1 MSIDIQK
8 AGLWKRIAAW
18 MLDGILFSVLAA
30 GCAFGLTVL
39 LDYDAYDQTLQ
50 DAYAAYE
57 TEYGVTFD
65 IDLQT
70 YEAMTEAERQ
80 NYDDA
85 YLALTNDE
93 DAMHAYNM
101 LLNLSLIIT
110 TVGILAAMLI
120 LEFALP
126 LVLGNGSTVGKKI
139 FGLGII
145 RKDGVMINTL
155 QLFTRTLLGKF
166 TIETMIPVYLI
177 LMMFWGI
184 MDVTGT
190 VILCG
195 LGIAQIVIY
204 ARSQTNAQI
213 HDLLAGTAVV
223 DIASQRVF
231 RRTDDLIAYQKKI
244 AAERAAQQDY

>member
-1 MSIDIQK
+1 MEHDLQK
-8 AGLWKRIAAW
+8 ASFWKRLSAGIFDG
-18 MLDGILFSVLAA
+18 MLTAVLAVGVA
-30 GCAFGLTVL
+30 LLLSLA
-39 LDYDAYDQTLQ
+39 LDYDGHNATLNA
-50 DAYAAYE
+50 AYAKHEAD
-57 TEYGVTFD
+57 YGVTFD
-65 IDLQT
+65 ISAEQ
-70 YEAMTEAERQ
+70 YEAMTEEEQA
-80 NYDDA
+80 NYQKAYDA
-85 YLALTNDE
+85 LIADE
-93 DAMHAYNM
+93 EAMNAYNM
-101 LLNLSLIIT
+101 VINLMLLMSS
-110 TVGILAAMLI
+110 VGILAGIVVM
-120 LEFALP
+120 EFVVP
-126 LVLGNGSTVGKKI
+126 LLFGNGQTLGKKI
-139 FGLGII
+139 FGLCLV
-145 RKDGVMINTL
+145 RTDGVKLNGL
-155 QLFTRTLLGKF
+155 QLFTRTVLGKF

-231 RRTDDLIAYQKKI
+231 RSTDDLIAYQKKI